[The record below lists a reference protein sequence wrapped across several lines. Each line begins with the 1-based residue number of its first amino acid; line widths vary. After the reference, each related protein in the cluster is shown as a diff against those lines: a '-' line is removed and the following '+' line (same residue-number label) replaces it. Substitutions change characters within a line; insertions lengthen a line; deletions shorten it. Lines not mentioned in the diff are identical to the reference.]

1 MFQPTAITTKMNRPD
16 PNWLSLICQTGSGEP
31 EFKFTQPPKSSSIQN
46 PNAAHW
52 RLNNSRPKIFGIK
65 YNTAAKPRQP
75 IQICSKLV
83 AAQWPTGICA
93 APRTGA
99 AASSQCAVPTIHG
112 KATNAAIKYHVLG

>member
-1 MFQPTAITTKMNRPD
+1 MKRPLA
-16 PNWLSLICQTGSGEP
+16 NWLSLICQTGKGEP
-31 EFKFTQPPKSSSIQN
+31 EFKFTQPPSSSSIQN

-52 RLNNSRPKIFGIK
+52 RLNNSRPIIFGIK

-75 IQICSKLV
+75 SHTCSKLV
-83 AAQWPTGICA
+83 VAQCPTGICA

-112 KATNAAIKYHVLG
+112 NATSAPMRYHVLG